1 VAGRSGGLSEAVI
14 DGTTGILVDPRDVG
28 VVAESIL
35 ALLQDSAL
43 AQRMGQAGRAR
54 VLREF
59 TWDHMA
65 RNARHLF
72 AEVAGQVWE
81 APHASS
87 S

>member
-1 VAGRSGGLSEAVI
+1 
-14 DGTTGILVDPRDVG
+14 
-28 VVAESIL
+28 
-35 ALLQDSAL
+35 LLQDSAL

-65 RNARHLF
+65 RNARRLF
-72 AEVAGQVWE
+72 AEGAGQVWE
-81 APHASS
+81 APRASS